1 MAQAT
6 VEYQP
11 LMSVS
16 FFQRRLSKAI
26 TCSFIPWWLLITS
39 LTVISLPSHADNTQ
53 DKVNR
58 VKAAFVYNIAK
69 FVAWPDAILQ
79 QRPDQLQICLYQQNF
94 LAEGLQSVIGRVIHG
109 RKLTQKIIPNLRQVH
124 DCDILLLS
132 ANSMASY
139 LQEHVEKNHAV
150 LTIADLTAETTQGK
164 VYQGIVLNLI
174 RRGSSIGFE
183 VNLKQ
188 VEQRQLEVSSRL
200 LKLARILEEGS

>member
-1 MAQAT
+1 
-6 VEYQP
+6 
-11 LMSVS
+11 MSVS
-16 FFQRRLSKAI
+16 FFQRHLYKAL
-26 TCSFIPWWLLITS
+26 TSGLIPWWLFITS
-39 LTVISLPSHADNTQ
+39 LTMISLPSYADNTQ

-69 FVAWPDAILQ
+69 FVTWPDAVLQ

-94 LAEGLQSVIGRVIHG
+94 LAEGLQSVIGRAIQG
-109 RKLTQKIIPNLRQVH
+109 RKLTQKVIPSLSQVE

-132 ANSMASY
+132 ANSMTSY
-139 LQEHVEKNHAV
+139 LQERLEKNHAV

-183 VNLKQ
+183 VNLQQ